1 MGMMPADVLVAI
13 EENQGNFAAAAR
25 ALGCTR
31 QTVWGIVAKL
41 RASGAIKDGDI
52 FNKRSFAT
60 SMFLAG
66 SSINDVQVATG
77 FSRANAYLIRK
88 AIIHGK

>member
-1 MGMMPADVLVAI
+1 MGIVSADVLAAI
-13 EENQGNFAAAAR
+13 KENQGNFAATAR

-31 QTVWGIVAKL
+31 QAVWGIVAKL

-52 FNKRSFAT
+52 FNKRDFAIAL
-60 SMFLAG
+60 FLEGA
-66 SSINDVQVATG
+66 SINDVQVATG
-77 FSRANAYLIRK
+77 FCRAYVYLIRK